1 VNEWAGY
8 PGGRVGQWENRSDIT
23 VPNDYETDQA
33 TLQVDWDISDAMS
46 LMFLTAH
53 TEQEAISY
61 TDWDNSPYGLV
72 NDLNENALEVTSQ
85 EIQITGGND
94 RFTWVGG
101 VYYWEQENHARGTR
115 WQLEEF
121 YHPNNGT
128 PNFYGDREGYN
139 SQAYDVNTVFA
150 TPHCNPTFANGT
162 PIPQVALA
170 TPNPAKPW
178 LVRFEPGAVDSLGR
192 PIGGAPVT
200 GAGAWQTCQQAWDSV
215 LTGSFDALSTQEQDG
230 WAIFGEVSIKLGE
243 TWDLTVGLRQH
254 DQSGYSQNKNPIAG
268 VTAPKADTVNKLN
281 TGGDSLAGVKTGIP
295 AAFEFDKLTSRIS
308 LQKTFSDDTML
319 YFTYSEGFNSGGI
332 SAPIIRGVRTEY
344 PFDPATLVNYE
355 IGLRTDMADGRVRF
369 NATVFHDVW
378 EDMQVAQA
386 VLDPVTGQ
394 QLPTLVTANV
404 ATSEADG
411 VEFEFTWAPID
422 QFLMNVNLGFLD
434 TGYTEIA
441 PGLMSGHLPLTT
453 GTEFQLAPDSSWS
466 LGFQHNGNLSG
477 GGALTS
483 RLDVMYQGQFWRNE
497 PFLRVDAYD
506 AVPDGF
512 DESGDWT
519 TVNARIS
526 YEPANAAWAVS
537 VFGTNLTDEY
547 MLNSGFF
554 HGIWGYDFATVG
566 RPREYGV
573 SMNVRF

>member
-1 VNEWAGY
+1 
-8 PGGRVGQWENRSDIT
+8 
-23 VPNDYETDQA
+23 
-33 TLQVDWDISDAMS
+33 
-46 LMFLTAH
+46 
-53 TEQEAISY
+53 
-61 TDWDNSPYGLV
+61 
-72 NDLNENALEVTSQ
+72 
-85 EIQITGGND
+85 
-94 RFTWVGG
+94 
-101 VYYWEQENHARGTR
+101 
-115 WQLEEF
+115 
-121 YHPNNGT
+121 
-128 PNFYGDREGYN
+128 
-139 SQAYDVNTVFA
+139 
-150 TPHCNPTFANGT
+150 
-162 PIPQVALA
+162 
-170 TPNPAKPW
+170 
-178 LVRFEPGAVDSLGR
+178 VDSQGR
-192 PIGGAPVT
+192 PIGGAAGT
-200 GAGAWQTCQQAWDSV
+200 GAGGWQTCQQAWDSV
-215 LTGSFDALSTQEQDG
+215 LTGSFDALSIQEQDG
-230 WAIFGEVSIKLGE
+230 YALFGEVTIALGE

-254 DQSGYSQNKNPIAG
+254 DQSGYSQNKVPVAG
-268 VTAPKADTVNKLN
+268 VTAPKADTVNKLH
-281 TGGDSLAGVKTGIP
+281 TGGDPLAGAKTGIP
-295 AAFEFDKLTSRIS
+295 AAFEFDKLTSRIA
-308 LQKTFSDDTML
+308 LQKTFNDDTML

-355 IGLRTDMADGRVRF
+355 IGLRTDMADGKVRF
-369 NATVFHDVW
+369 NATLFHDTW
-378 EDMQVAQA
+378 EDMQVLQA

-404 ATSEADG
+404 ATSEAEG

-466 LGFQHNGNLSG
+466 VGLQHNGNLSG
-477 GGALTS
+477 GSRITS
-483 RLDVMYQGQFWRNE
+483 RLDVMYQGQFWRSE

-519 TVNARIS
+519 TVNARVQF
-526 YEPANAAWAVS
+526 EPANAAWTVAL
-537 VFGTNLTDEY
+537 FGTNLTDEY

-573 SMNVRF
+573 SMNLRF